1 MMFTKLIFYYWE
13 VKNLI
18 LYLSINL
25 NQNMNKLKSISIG
38 FVLIGIFVLGISSC
52 KHDPV
57 LSEIYQSNIPIFTGD
72 CNSDTIYY
80 ERDIAPILNA
90 NCATSKCHDAGTAE
104 HGVDLSSYSQVIKT
118 GEVIPFNASNS
129 ELIEVLSES
138 GDDQMPPPP
147 SSQLPNSVKAIFSKW
162 INQGAYNFE
171 CSDANQVCDTVS
183 LSYQTNVSPILAANC
198 IGCHSGSSPDGK
210 IDLTT
215 YANIKGL
222 VDNGRLLGSIQHMYG
237 YVAMP
242 YNTAKL
248 SDCKIATLRNWVAE
262 GALDN

>member
-1 MMFTKLIFYYWE
+1 MFTKLIFYYWE

-18 LYLSINL
+18 LYLRINL

-38 FVLIGIFVLGISSC
+38 FALVGIFFFMISSC

-57 LSEIYQSNIPIFTGD
+57 LSEIYQSNVPIFTGD

-90 NCATSKCHDAGTAE
+90 NCATSKCHDASTAK

-118 GEVIPFNASNS
+118 GEVIPFNANGS
-129 ELIEVLSES
+129 ELVEVLSES
-138 GDDQMPPPP
+138 GEDQMPPPP
-147 SSQLPNSVKAIFSKW
+147 LSQLPNSVKSIFSKW

-171 CSDANQVCDTVS
+171 CSDANQVCDT
-183 LSYQTNVSPILAANC
+183 LSMSYIVDVLPILTANC
-198 IGCHSGSSPDGK
+198 IGCHSGSNPEGGLDFSN
-210 IDLTT
+210 
-215 YANIKGL
+215 YSNIKSEIDKGKFM
-222 VDNGRLLGSIQHMYG
+222 GSIEHSYG
-237 YVAMP
+237 YVTMP
-242 YNTAKL
+242 YNSAKL
-248 SDCKIATLRNWVAE
+248 APCKISKIRHWVNE